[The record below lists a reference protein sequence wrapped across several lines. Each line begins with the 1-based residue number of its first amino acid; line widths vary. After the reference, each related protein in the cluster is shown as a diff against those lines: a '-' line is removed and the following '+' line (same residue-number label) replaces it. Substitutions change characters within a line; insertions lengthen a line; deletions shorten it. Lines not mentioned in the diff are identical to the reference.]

1 MDIVNDVSR
10 TTWYRLGTAHKDIIP
25 EYVMNAEPVTK
36 EAASLMPSRQF
47 ADDINRMFPLDS
59 PADTWLS
66 AAYFAKNAE
75 DAAPKKEMRDYVMGR
90 IEKAAEVFGISEDV
104 KKIVSAISE
113 AAAEKQADDRDLD
126 SFYGW
131 PSERKYPMFDES
143 GVKRAAEYFEENKY
157 LYPRAMR
164 KTIANAI
171 MRKAGEYGVE
181 LPAGIR
187 KSAGVGFPSREAL
200 AAELLH
206 RGETTKDPQVAVA
219 IGNIVE
225 KVATIGADELIK
237 ELDKVAEIVENA
249 DRLSG
254 VAKKYGKG
262 VLAPDEFMFDMDP
275 KEAEALIDD
284 AVPLGKTVFSLKKL
298 AELPEDVFSAVL
310 GDDFSERVK
319 TAGKIDPEK
328 LGDELNSL
336 PLPDKN
342 ALNSHIRSLYD

>member
-10 TTWYRLGTAHKDIIP
+10 TTWYKLGTAHKDIIP
-25 EYVMNAEPVTK
+25 DYVMNSEPVTK
-36 EAASLMPSRQF
+36 DAASLMPSRQF
-47 ADDINRMFPLDS
+47 ADDANRLFPLDT

-75 DAAPKKEMRDYVMGR
+75 EAVPKKAMREYVLGR
-90 IEKAAEVFGISEDV
+90 IKNAAAVFDISEDV
-104 KKIVSAISE
+104 EKIV
-113 AAAEKQADDRDLD
+113 AAVKADSAEKQAEDDD

-131 PSERKYPMFDES
+131 PSERKYPMFDS
-143 GVKRAAEYFEENKY
+143 DGVKKAAAYFEENKY

-171 MRKAGEYGVE
+171 MRKAGEYAVE
-181 LPAGIR
+181 LPDGIR
-187 KSAGVGFPSREAL
+187 KSAGAGFPSREAI

-206 RGETTKDPQVAVA
+206 RGEMTSDPQVAVA
-219 IGNIVE
+219 IGSIVE

-237 ELDKVAEIVENA
+237 ELDKVAELIENA

-254 VAKKYGKG
+254 VAEKYGKG
-262 VLAPDEFMFDMDP
+262 VLSPDELMFDMDP
-275 KEAEALIDD
+275 KEAESLISDS
-284 AVPLGKTVFSLKKL
+284 VELGKSVFSLKKL
-298 AELPEDVFSAVL
+298 AELPETVFSDVL
-310 GDDFSERVK
+310 GDAFSERVK

-328 LGDELNSL
+328 LGDELHSL

-342 ALNSHIRSLYD
+342 ALNAHIRSMCV